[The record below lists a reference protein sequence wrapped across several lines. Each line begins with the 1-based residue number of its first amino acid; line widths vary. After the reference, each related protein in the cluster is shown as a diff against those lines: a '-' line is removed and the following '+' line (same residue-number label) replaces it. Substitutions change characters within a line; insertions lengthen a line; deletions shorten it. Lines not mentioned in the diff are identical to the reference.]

1 MNMTLRYSLAVLGL
15 CLPAAAQTWTPGP
28 AFPLTP
34 AQRTGGI
41 AFHPVQGGLVMYGGL
56 QSGPTATLDTT
67 WMFDGTAWTQLTPAT
82 QPPPRW
88 GHRMVYDSH
97 RARIVTF
104 GGRSPTTTAAA
115 NDTWEWNGVDW
126 QQVVTA
132 NAPSPRAFYS
142 MAFDER
148 RGRTVIFGSQTA
160 SSDTWEYD
168 GTNWYQI
175 TTPTTPAG
183 VDAPAMAYD
192 KGRGVVVMFG
202 GWNGITA
209 IQYTTTWEYD
219 GVDWTLRPTTNHP
232 VTGYRTTCVYDD
244 VSGRVMLYGGYNG
257 TAQQNV
263 WEYDGNDWTMVL
275 TGGPTMITE
284 AYGDFDPI
292 RRNIVYFGGSGPG
305 GIANETWF
313 YNGSTTAIAAA
324 YGKGCATGTG
334 TPVLTPATTPQ
345 LGGTY
350 QLDLTGAPLASIGF
364 MAHGFSNTASPLGAL
379 PVDLGPLGLGGCRL
393 ENSAEA
399 LSLIVVTGSVTS
411 SSMSFPNV
419 PAFTGIQFYSQ
430 VLVLDSAAPNGTGGM
445 SNGVHAVLGS

>member
-1 MNMTLRYSLAVLGL
+1 
-15 CLPAAAQTWTPGP
+15 
-28 AFPLTP
+28 
-34 AQRTGGI
+34 
-41 AFHPVQGGLVMYGGL
+41 
-56 QSGPTATLDTT
+56 
-67 WMFDGTAWTQLTPAT
+67 
-82 QPPPRW
+82 
-88 GHRMVYDSH
+88 
-97 RARIVTF
+97 

-263 WEYDGNDWTMVL
+263 WE
-275 TGGPTMITE
+275 
-284 AYGDFDPI
+284 
-292 RRNIVYFGGSGPG
+292 
-305 GIANETWF
+305 
-313 YNGSTTAIAAA
+313 
-324 YGKGCATGTG
+324 
-334 TPVLTPATTPQ
+334 
-345 LGGTY
+345 
-350 QLDLTGAPLASIGF
+350 
-364 MAHGFSNTASPLGAL
+364 
-379 PVDLGPLGLGGCRL
+379 
-393 ENSAEA
+393 
-399 LSLIVVTGSVTS
+399 
-411 SSMSFPNV
+411 
-419 PAFTGIQFYSQ
+419 
-430 VLVLDSAAPNGTGGM
+430 
-445 SNGVHAVLGS
+445 